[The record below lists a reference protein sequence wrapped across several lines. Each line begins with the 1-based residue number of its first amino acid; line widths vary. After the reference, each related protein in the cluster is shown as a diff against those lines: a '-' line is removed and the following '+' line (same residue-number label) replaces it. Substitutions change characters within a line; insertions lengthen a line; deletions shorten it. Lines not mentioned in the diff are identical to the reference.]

1 MPVGLKGKSM
11 SGKREQTKK
20 NNRTAILEAARDVFS
35 RLGYG
40 ATTVRDIIRAT
51 DLASGTFYNYFK
63 SKEEVFEAI
72 QDETALRVRPRLR
85 EERKRA
91 RTIDEFVSG
100 TFVTF
105 FESVAEDRR
114 AFAVIRRNADAI
126 RIRMDTPEIIAG
138 FDELRADLAQ
148 AIGDGLF
155 PPVDVDFLV
164 ASFVGLGFEIAEYML
179 KRDPIDP
186 QGAAAFA
193 TALFLGG
200 YKALPHCVA
209 ATQDAA

>member
-1 MPVGLKGKSM
+1 MT
-11 SGKREQTKK
+11 GKREQTKK
-20 NNRTAILEAARDVFS
+20 NNRSAILEVARDVFAK
-35 RLGYG
+35 LGYG

-85 EERKRA
+85 AERMRA
-91 RTIDEFVSG
+91 RSVEEFVAG

-126 RIRMDTPEIIAG
+126 RIRMDTPEVIAG
-138 FDELRADLAQ
+138 FDELRSDLVA
-148 AIGDGLF
+148 AIADGLF

-164 ASFVGLGFEIAEYML
+164 ASFVGVGFEIAEYML
-179 KRDPIDP
+179 KRDPLDT
-186 QGAAAFA
+186 QAAADFA
-193 TALFLGG
+193 TALFLNGVR
-200 YKALPHCVA
+200 ALPHLA
-209 ATQDAA
+209 AANEDAA

>member
-1 MPVGLKGKSM
+1 MT
-11 SGKREQTKK
+11 GKREQTKK
-20 NNRTAILEAARDVFS
+20 NNRSAILEAARDVFAK
-35 RLGYG
+35 LGYG

-85 EERKRA
+85 AERMRA
-91 RTIDEFVSG
+91 RSVEEFVAG

-126 RIRMDTPEIIAG
+126 RIRMDTPEVIAG
-138 FDELRADLAQ
+138 FDELRADLTA
-148 AIGDGLF
+148 AIADGLF

-164 ASFVGLGFEIAEYML
+164 ASFVGVGFEIAEYML
-179 KRDPIDP
+179 KRDPLDT
-186 QGAAAFA
+186 QAAADFA
-193 TALFLGG
+193 TALFLNGVR
-200 YKALPHCVA
+200 ALPHLAA
-209 ATQDAA
+209 ATGEAA